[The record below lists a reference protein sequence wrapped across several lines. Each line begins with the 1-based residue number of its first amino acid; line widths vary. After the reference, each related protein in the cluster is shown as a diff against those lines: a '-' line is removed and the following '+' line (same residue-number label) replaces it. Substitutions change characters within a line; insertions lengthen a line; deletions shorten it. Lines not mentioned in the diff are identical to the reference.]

1 MDIEKRISSV
11 AATARRWLEDF
22 RYIAS
27 IALNFLECF
36 FYALAGII
44 CLTYSEDPLKN
55 IYCKYV
61 SCILIA
67 LGIIDGLQKVPTTY
81 LVKNSKAKEGTYKE
95 KTIRYL
101 KGLRKFFIKNKLSA
115 VIDFFGA
122 LLMIFA
128 ISVMIISM
136 CKVGGR
142 VINSINA
149 TPNENGGRG
158 LVTSVVFSSSG
169 LYSLLSLL
177 YSLYNLV
184 MQGYQYIS
192 GFRARG
198 VYSNTAGIVIRFEND
213 EEEHHGV
220 DKEPFSSM
228 PMITLTEVI
237 FMLIFII
244 WGTLKGG
251 FGYVKQAFALSF
263 IVQKIVTATLQ
274 YMAPFFRHSG
284 SKNVILLPII
294 FISLLSLCA
303 YVNGLGA
310 NIKGFQNLQNGQLV
324 GRG

>member
-1 MDIEKRISSV
+1 MDIEKKISSV
-11 AATARRWLEDF
+11 ASTAGRWLEDF

-44 CLTYSEDPLKN
+44 CLTYSEKSLGN
-55 IYCKYV
+55 SYCKYI

-81 LVKNSKAKEGTYKE
+81 LVKNSKAKEGSYKE
-95 KTIRYL
+95 KAIRWV
-101 KGLRKFFIKNKLSA
+101 KGLRKFFIRNKLNA

-128 ISVMIISM
+128 ISVMLISM
-136 CKVGGR
+136 WNTASS
-142 VINSINA
+142 VINK
-149 TPNENGGRG
+149 NGNPAGDG
-158 LVTSVVFSSSG
+158 NHNLIMSVVFSSSG

-192 GFRARG
+192 GFRERG
-198 VYSNTAGIVIRFEND
+198 VYSNTAGIIIRFEDD
-213 EEEHHGV
+213 EEEHYGV

-244 WGTLKGG
+244 WGMVRGG
-251 FGYVKQAFALSF
+251 SSYMKEALTLSF
-263 IVQKIVTATLQ
+263 IVQKVVTAILQ

-310 NIKGFQNLQNGQLV
+310 NIKELQGLRE
-324 GRG
+324 GS